1 MAAKTMTVLLM
12 QSVKHRGTLHFPGV
26 ELELEVKLAKQLMA
40 DGAAC
45 KPPVPE
51 TPEEAPDEAPEET
64 DDQSGQDG
72 QGGQGGDQ

>member
-26 ELELEVKLAKQLMA
+26 ELELEVKLAKQLVA

-51 TPEEAPDEAPEET
+51 APEEAPEDVS
-64 DDQSGQDG
+64 D

>member
-1 MAAKTMTVLLM
+1 MAAKTMTVLLL
-12 QSVKHRGTLHFPGV
+12 QSVKHRGALHFPGF

-51 TPEEAPDEAPEET
+51 SLEEA

-72 QGGQGGDQ
+72 QSGQGGDQ

>member
-51 TPEEAPDEAPEET
+51 TPEEA

-72 QGGQGGDQ
+72 QSGQGGDQ

>member
-1 MAAKTMTVLLM
+1 MAAKTMTVLLL

-26 ELELEVKLAKQLMA
+26 ELELEVKLAKQLVA

-51 TPEEAPDEAPEET
+51 ASEDAPE
-64 DDQSGQDG
+64 DVSD